1 MSLDD
6 VNWIFKCLRVR
17 VECPSIRLLDIKRG
31 RKVNALNAASRG
43 NLILIEISMHVSF
56 PNHFFRM
63 NRSSECD
70 VTAAIFVALNK
81 EIFTILIDGNN
92 P

>member
-17 VECPSIRLLDIKRG
+17 VECPRIRLLDIKRG
-31 RKVNALNAASRG
+31 RKVNALNAA
-43 NLILIEISMHVSF
+43 LILIEISMHVSF

-63 NRSSECD
+63 NRSFECD